1 MWIKKGSKVTKKF
14 RTTDEAFSRLIRFRT
29 AEGKGYCKCITCG
42 AVLPPE
48 DMDAGHYISRGV
60 MPLRYDERNVHPQ
73 CRTCNRFREGM
84 KDEYALALIKL
95 YGPDILEELKKEK
108 ESFKIYTDLE
118 LKEMRKEY
126 RKLIKEL

>member
-1 MWIKKGSKVTKKF
+1 MWRTKKSGKF
-14 RTTDEAFSRLIRFRT
+14 DYTDKLFSTYIRFKN
-29 AEGKGYCKCITCG
+29 APKGYCKCITCG
-42 AVLPPE
+42 KIEPPE

-60 MPLRYDERNVHPQ
+60 KTLRFDERNVHPQ
-73 CRTCNRFREGM
+73 CRKCNRFGEGV

-95 YGPDILEELKKEK
+95 YGPDILDELNKEK
-108 ESFKIYTDLE
+108 QGFKIYTVLE